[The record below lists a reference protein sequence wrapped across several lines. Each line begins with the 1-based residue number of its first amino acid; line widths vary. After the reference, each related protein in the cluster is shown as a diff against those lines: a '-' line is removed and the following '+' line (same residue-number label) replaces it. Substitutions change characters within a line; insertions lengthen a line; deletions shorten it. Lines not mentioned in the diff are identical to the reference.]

1 MCYKINKIINKG
13 EDNMNYLSDL
23 YNAVQLYNTT
33 HKEKANEVI
42 LGISCY
48 RFIKNRIRHMSEWQ
62 PVFDDKGILREVL
75 GLQIKIDY
83 FCPNLIE
90 VRRNVY
96 LNDPLGYI
104 WLNKEEMKKEVDDE
118 LSALMDNDLK
128 YLHSWIKFEEYY
140 NNRKDKEE

>member
-1 MCYKINKIINKG
+1 
-13 EDNMNYLSDL
+13 MNYLSDL
-23 YNAVQLYNTT
+23 YNAKELYNVS

-48 RFIKNRIRHMSEWQ
+48 RFIKNRIKHMSEWQ

-83 FCPNLIE
+83 FLPNLIE

-96 LNDPLGYI
+96 LNYPSGYI
-104 WLNKEEMKKEVDDE
+104 WLSEKEIESAIPNDE
-118 LSALMDNDLK
+118 LSTLMDDDLK
-128 YLHSWIKFEEYY
+128 DLHKFLEFEKYY
-140 NNRKDKEE
+140 DENNKDKEE

>member
-1 MCYKINKIINKG
+1 
-13 EDNMNYLSDL
+13 MNYLSDL

-48 RFIKNRIRHMSEWQ
+48 RFIKNRIKHMSEWQ

-96 LNDPLGYI
+96 LHDPVNYI
-104 WLNKEEMKKEVDDE
+104 WLNKEDIESAIPNDE
-118 LSALMDNDLK
+118 LSVLIDNDLK
-128 YLHSWIKFEEYY
+128 DLHKFLEFEEYY
-140 NNRKDKEE
+140 KNNKDKEE

>member
-1 MCYKINKIINKG
+1 
-13 EDNMNYLSDL
+13 MNYLSDL
-23 YNAVQLYNTT
+23 YNAKQLYNVS

-42 LGISCY
+42 LGIQCY
-48 RFIKNRIRHMSEWQ
+48 RFIKNRVEHMSNWK

-96 LNDPLGYI
+96 LNDPIDFI
-104 WLNKEEMKKEVDDE
+104 WLSEEEMKKEVDDE
-118 LSALMDNDLK
+118 LSEMMDNDIKDLHKFIEFEK
-128 YLHSWIKFEEYY
+128 YYYEER
-140 NNRKDKEE
+140 NNKEE

>member
-1 MCYKINKIINKG
+1 
-13 EDNMNYLSDL
+13 MNYLSDL

-33 HKEKANEVI
+33 HKEKANEVV

-48 RFIKNRIRHMSEWQ
+48 RFIKNRIRHMNWDAK
-62 PVFDDKGILREVL
+62 FDDKGILREVL

-104 WLNKEEMKKEVDDE
+104 WLNEEEMKKEVDDK
-118 LSALMDNDLK
+118 LSKMIDDDLK
-128 YLHSWIKFEEYY
+128 DLHSFLEFERYY
-140 NNRKDKEE
+140 EDRNNKEE

>member
-1 MCYKINKIINKG
+1 MS
-13 EDNMNYLSDL
+13 YLSDL
-23 YNAVQLYNTT
+23 HNALQLYNTT

-42 LGISCY
+42 LGIQCY
-48 RFIKNRIRHMSEWQ
+48 RFIKNRVKHMSEWQ

-83 FCPNLIE
+83 FLPNLIE

-104 WLNKEEMKKEVDDE
+104 WLNEEEMKKEVDDK
-118 LSALMDNDLK
+118 LSEMIDDDLK
-128 YLHSWIKFEEYY
+128 DLHSFLEFEKYY
-140 NNRKDKEE
+140 EDRNNKEE

>member
-1 MCYKINKIINKG
+1 
-13 EDNMNYLSDL
+13 MNYLSDL

-48 RFIKNRIRHMSEWQ
+48 RFIKNRVKHMSEWQ

-83 FCPNLIE
+83 FLPNLIE

-96 LNDPLGYI
+96 LNDPIGFI
-104 WLNKEEMKKEVDDE
+104 WLREDELKKEVDDE
-118 LSALMDNDLK
+118 LSASIDNDLK
-128 YLHSWIKFEEYY
+128 DLHSWIEFERYY
-140 NNRKDKEE
+140 EDRNNKEE